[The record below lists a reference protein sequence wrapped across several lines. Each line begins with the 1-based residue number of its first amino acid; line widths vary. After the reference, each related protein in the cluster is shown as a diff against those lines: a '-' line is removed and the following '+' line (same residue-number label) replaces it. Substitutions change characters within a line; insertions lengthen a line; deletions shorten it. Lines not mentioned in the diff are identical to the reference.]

1 MTDDM
6 NMNFFFPEL
15 SEDGENIPL
24 PPAEM
29 RFLELRAE
37 AVIDE
42 GPLRVRV
49 YVEVTPFQKRP
60 FIEVVLT
67 GEQGEEI
74 ATASIIEPLQ
84 RKNVFTMHIRSPQQR
99 GKFRLYARMYYPSNT
114 DNPTDQENLTTL
126 EADQAEHDFVVKS

>member
-6 NMNFFFPEL
+6 NMDFFFPEL

-37 AVIDE
+37 PVLDE

-74 ATASIIEPLQ
+74 ATASVIEPLQ

-99 GKFRLYARMYYPSNT
+99 GRFRLYARMYYPSNT

-126 EADQAEHDFVVKS
+126 EADQAEHDFVVES

>member
-1 MTDDM
+1 MADDM
-6 NMNFFFPEL
+6 NMDFFFPEL

-37 AVIDE
+37 PVIDE

-49 YVEVTPFQKRP
+49 YVEVTSFQKRP

-114 DNPTDQENLTTL
+114 DNPTDQENLTNL
-126 EADQAEHDFVVKS
+126 EADQAEHDFVVES